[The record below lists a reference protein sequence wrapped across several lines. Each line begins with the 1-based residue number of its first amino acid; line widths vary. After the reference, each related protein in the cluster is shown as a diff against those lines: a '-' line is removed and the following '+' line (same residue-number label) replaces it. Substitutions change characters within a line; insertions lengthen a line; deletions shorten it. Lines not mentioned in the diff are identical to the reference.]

1 MEAKRMADKEFLKRL
16 RVAVAM
22 IGKQKD
28 AAAAIGIT
36 DARLSN
42 YLRGVNKPGS
52 EILANL
58 AAEAKVRP
66 AWLID
71 GVGPMVAEA
80 EIFRPAIAPRQP
92 SAEQRPE
99 PRTWPGPVPAVAPA
113 APGSPAAPGAQQML
127 QAVQVLL
134 TGWLQS
140 AAPAAET
147 GAPRP
152 AEVSPPAPG
161 PSSWKAGK
169 IISRDDYEALPPA
182 KRKHFVPI
190 LVHSTGGLAAVC
202 AGQGLAREAAE
213 EYVLAPGAPEGTF
226 AARITGNSML
236 PDFPDGSVVLVGAP
250 VEPLPDLSLPALVV
264 YEDKMGTIRH
274 TVKVVTAEG
283 STVHLRPLNPEFG
296 GHEPIPRACVRAVF
310 GIVCR
315 QA

>member
-1 MEAKRMADKEFLKRL
+1 MADKEFLRRL

-42 YLRGVNKPGS
+42 YLRGVNKPGA

-58 AAEAKVRP
+58 AAEAKVRA

-71 GVGPMVAEA
+71 GAGPMVAEA
-80 EIFRPAIAPRQP
+80 DIFRPAIAPRQP
-92 SAEQRPE
+92 TAEQRPE
-99 PRTWPGPVPAVAPA
+99 PRTWPGPAPAVAPA
-113 APGSPAAPGAQQML
+113 ATGLPAAPGAQQML

-147 GAPRP
+147 DAPRP
-152 AEVSPPAPG
+152 TEPSPPAPG
-161 PSSWKAGK
+161 PSSWKAGR
-169 IISRDDYEALPPA
+169 IISRNDYEALPPA

-190 LVHSTGGLAAVC
+190 LVHSTGGLAAVS

-226 AARITGNSML
+226 AARIAGNSML

-274 TVKVVTAEG
+274 TIKVVTAEG
-283 STVHLRPLNPEFG
+283 NTVYLRPLNPEFG